1 MRTFV
6 DANPSLF
13 FKKND
18 PEDVRLGEFVKN
30 KLQTKPSLTI
40 LGYPDDEG
48 ILRNGGRPGAALA
61 PDTIR
66 KYFYK
71 MTPSP
76 FAKATMPLIDLGNL
90 NVAEISEIEDRHTQ
104 VETELKKLFKNNHKL
119 LTFGGGHDYGYPD
132 GSAFVESFKNPLVIN
147 FDAHFDVR
155 PLDHGI
161 TSGTPFFRLLEKKAK
176 FDFVEVGIQSQC
188 ASRHHYDYL
197 KKKKAEVLSFDD
209 FLTSK
214 KTFSEW
220 ALKQLSKYL
229 KKSRPTFLSLDIDVF
244 SSAFAPGASQSW
256 PIGVDPAEFIKL
268 LDLLYRKLDIRMLGI
283 YEVSPPLDIDDR
295 TSKLAAQIAY
305 HFWTLHV

>member
-18 PEDVRLGEFVKN
+18 PEDLRLGEIVQTE
-30 KLQTKPSLTI
+30 LETKPALAI
-40 LGYPDDEG
+40 LGYPDDDG
-48 ILRNGGRPGAALA
+48 IVKNGGRPGAALA

-71 MTPSP
+71 MTPPP
-76 FAKATMPLIDLGNL
+76 FSKPKLPLVDLGNL
-90 NVAEISEIEDRHTQ
+90 NISEISSLEDRHEKAE
-104 VETELKKLFKNNHKL
+104 VELKKIFKNKHKIL
-119 LTFGGGHDYGYPD
+119 SFGGGHDYGYPD
-132 GSAFVESFKNPLVIN
+132 GSAFIESFKNPLVIN

-155 PLDHGI
+155 PLDRGI
-161 TSGTPFFRLLEKKAK
+161 TSGTPFFRLLEKKIK
-176 FDFVEVGIQSQC
+176 FDFVEAGIQSQC

-209 FLTSK
+209 LMNSK
-214 KTFSEW
+214 KSFSEW
-220 ALKQLSKYL
+220 VIKRLSKYL

-244 SSAFAPGASQSW
+244 SSVFAPGASQSW

-268 LDLLYRKLDIRMLGI
+268 LDLLHKKLDIRMLGI

-295 TSKLAAQIAY
+295 TSKLAAQIAH